1 MKKCMLEIL
10 HECFKLINND
20 SIDDYEEVWNKF
32 LTFIIEY
39 MIKQKN
45 TTEMIISP
53 TIQKAE

>member
-1 MKKCMLEIL
+1 MLEIL

-39 MIKQKN
+39 MIKHKN

-53 TIQKAE
+53 TIKNAE